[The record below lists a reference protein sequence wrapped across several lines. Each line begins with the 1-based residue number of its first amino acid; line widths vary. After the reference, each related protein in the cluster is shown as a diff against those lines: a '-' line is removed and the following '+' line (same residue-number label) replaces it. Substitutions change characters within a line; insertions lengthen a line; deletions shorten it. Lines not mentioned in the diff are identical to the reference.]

1 MKVDIIDNEKLDDTF
16 IINTMSDMDD
26 VEEIDVALPE
36 ITLAWRQTMMRP
48 IYVIGHK
55 NSDMDSVA
63 SAYAYAKLLQLQGE
77 EEAIPARNG
86 ELKPEVQFVL
96 DRYQVEPPEALDDV
110 YLQVRD
116 VMRRGV
122 TSARID
128 QPLLEAGQLLQEHNR
143 RSMPVVDNDNKVHGI
158 IANEDFAKLFFNDL
172 DPRAVNR
179 IPLDRDNL
187 VRVLKGSVLVEGRRK
202 LGNRVLV
209 AAMEAE
215 TMADYI
221 EPGCLVVTGDREDAQ
236 LKAIERGAA
245 ALVITGDL
253 LVSGKTLAAA
263 RKQGVMVISTGHHT
277 FTAVRL
283 INLSIK
289 TQEFMTREVSYCHP
303 EDLMSEIQPTL
314 ARMRSMPV
322 VDGEGKLVGFLS
334 RTDLIKARPK
344 RVVLVDHNE
353 RSQAVDG
360 IEEADLLGIIDHHR
374 IADVH
379 TTRPIMFRAE
389 PVGCTGTIIAGL
401 YHEADIPIPREVAGL
416 LLAGLL
422 YDTLILRSPTCTPRD
437 ERVAAEL
444 AAIAGE
450 DIEEYGQSIF
460 AAAAS
465 DLNEKPAEALI
476 TSDFKE
482 FTVRNTTF
490 AIGTVETASPA
501 TIEKRIPE
509 LLAAMQR
516 IAQSR
521 GYTSFLFMIVD
532 IINMRCHLLIYG
544 GEHAV
549 AEALGV
555 PLEENGHSAFVE
567 GLVSRK
573 KQLVPLLPRIHAAFA
588 DAGGGF

>member
-1 MKVDIIDNEKLDDTF
+1 M
-16 IINTMSDMDD
+16 
-26 VEEIDVALPE
+26 A
-36 ITLAWRQTMMRP
+36 RP
-48 IYVIGHK
+48 TYVIGHK

-63 SAYAYAKLLQLQGE
+63 SAHAYASLLQVQGE
-77 EEAIPARNG
+77 EAIAARNG
-86 ELKPEVQFVL
+86 ELKPEVRFVL
-96 DRYQVEPPEALDDV
+96 ERYQVEPPEAIEDV
-110 YLQVRD
+110 YLQIRD

-122 TSARID
+122 ISAHIN
-128 QPLLEAGQLLQEHNR
+128 QSLLEAGQLLQTHGR
-143 RSMPVVDNDNKVHGI
+143 RSMPVVDEENKVCGI

-179 IPLDRDNL
+179 IPLQRDNL
-187 VRVLKGSVLVEGRRK
+187 VSVLKGRVLVEGRRK

-209 AAMEAE
+209 GAMEAE

-221 EPGCLVVTGDREDAQ
+221 EPGCLVVLGDREDAQ
-236 LKAIERGAA
+236 LMAIQRGAA
-245 ALVITGDL
+245 ALVVTGDL
-253 LVSGKTLAAA
+253 LVSERTLAAA
-263 RKQGVMVISTGHHT
+263 RQQGVLVISTGHHT

-283 INLSIK
+283 VNLSIN
-289 TQEFMTREVSYCHP
+289 TQDIMTREFDFCHP
-303 EDLMSEIQPTL
+303 EDHMSEVQPKL
-314 ARMRSMPV
+314 ARSRSMPV
-322 VDGEGKLVGFLS
+322 VDSEGKLVGYIS

-344 RVVLVDHNE
+344 RIVLVDHNE

-360 IEEADLLGIIDHHR
+360 IEEAELLGIIDHHR
-374 IADVH
+374 IADIY
-379 TTRPIMFRAE
+379 TTKPIMFRAD

-401 YHEADIPIPREVAGL
+401 YHEAGVPIPREIAGL

-450 DIEEYGQSIF
+450 DIEEYGQAIF
-460 AAAAS
+460 AAAAT
-465 DLNEKPAEALI
+465 DLSEKPAEALI

-482 FTVRNTTF
+482 FTVGDSKF

-501 TIEKRIPE
+501 AIEKRTPE
-509 LLAAMQR
+509 LLTTMQR
-516 IAQSR
+516 ITHDR

-532 IINMRCHLLIYG
+532 IINMRCVLLISG
-544 GEHAV
+544 GERAA

-555 PLEENGHSAFVE
+555 PLEADGHTAIVE

-573 KQLVPLLPRIHAAFA
+573 KQLAPLLPRIQTALRVSS
-588 DAGGGF
+588 GGV